1 MERLLSAIVV
11 SRLTLGQAFGL
22 TVAREG
28 VLGEGIIYEV
38 VLDSDGDGRTIGGLR
53 PGDAH
58 TGKYSN
64 SHGDCSAIPDFGP
77 NRSTACFPLN
87 RTTRGEY

>member
-11 SRLTLGQAFGL
+11 SWLFLGQAIWL

-28 VLGEGIIYEV
+28 VLREGIIYEV
-38 VLDSDGDGRTIGGLR
+38 VLDSDSDGRTIGGLR

-58 TGKYSN
+58 TGKYAN
-64 SHGDCSAIPDFGP
+64 SHGDSTGTCHADSPVIPDFGF
-77 NRSTACFPLN
+77 N
-87 RTTRGEY
+87 

>member
-1 MERLLSAIVV
+1 MELLLSAIVV
-11 SRLTLGQAFGL
+11 SWLTLGQTVGL

-28 VLGEGIIYEV
+28 VLGEGIIDEV
-38 VLDSDGDGRTIGGLR
+38 VLDSGGDGRTIGGLR
-53 PGDAH
+53 PGDAY

-64 SHGDCSAIPDFGP
+64 SRGDSPAIPDFGP
-77 NRSTACFPLN
+77 NRSTACFPLI